1 MPVPRV
7 LPFQSHPG
15 SFVMQQ
21 PDQGEPALAITV
33 MGRAWTASPTCPAL
47 CRLSTLAPCPFS
59 SLLVA
64 LRYLAFLSECSLLP
78 QLSLLADFAYSGPC
92 AWSALSLNSAYLDLN
107 VIVSENLPDSLI

>member
-1 MPVPRV
+1 MSYLSRATLAHLLCSSQTKVSLL
-7 LPFQSHPG
+7 LPS
-15 SFVMQQ
+15 
-21 PDQGEPALAITV
+21 V